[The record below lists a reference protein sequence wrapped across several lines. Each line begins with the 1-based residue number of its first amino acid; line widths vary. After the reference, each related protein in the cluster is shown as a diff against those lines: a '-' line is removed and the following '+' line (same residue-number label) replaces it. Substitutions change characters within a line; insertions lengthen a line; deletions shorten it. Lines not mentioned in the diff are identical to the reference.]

1 MSSTERTERRSLKAR
16 DGGGRA
22 ERGSLLLGCQEWSQE
37 LLKTS
42 LPWAL
47 GMGSQRENRPRGEP
61 SRCLWPLAPQWEK
74 AKPSSL
80 IHPHPPTSPPRV
92 RGEMGPEQAPP
103 PPLPGG
109 FRAAREQGRP
119 SPSGRSR
126 ASTPAPSGALP
137 RLPRPLLSHTLCSR
151 APGTGRQPHSPSL
164 TSSAWG
170 VEEGVHQPRG
180 KHWRFL

>member
-1 MSSTERTERRSLKAR
+1 MSSTERTERWSLKAR

-22 ERGSLLLGCQEWSQE
+22 KRGSLFLGCQEWSQE

-47 GMGSQRENRPRGEP
+47 GMGSQRENRLRGEP
-61 SRCLWPLAPQWEK
+61 SRCPWPLASQWEK

-80 IHPHPPTSPPRV
+80 IHPQPPTYPPRV
-92 RGEMGPEQAPP
+92 QGEMGPEQAPP

-109 FRAAREQGRP
+109 FRTAREQGPP

-126 ASTPAPSGALP
+126 ASTLAPSGAFP
-137 RLPRPLLSHTLCSR
+137 RLPRPLLSHALCLP
-151 APGTGRQPHSPSL
+151 APGAGRQPHSPSL
-164 TSSAWG
+164 TSSMWG
-170 VEEGVHQPRG
+170 VEEGVH
-180 KHWRFL
+180 